1 MITTAVTTSPPS
13 QARPLSL
20 LTKEGTFKHK
30 VSSILNKNALY
41 ASKHMFTEDLQTCWN
56 SDQGGGEESGQYIV
70 IDFQRLVYVYSL
82 SIMFQGGFVG
92 QDG

>member
-1 MITTAVTTSPPS
+1 MITTAVTTSSVSSPS

-56 SDQGGGEESGQYIV
+56 SDQGESGQYIV

>member
-1 MITTAVTTSPPS
+1 MITTSSPSHVP
-13 QARPLSL
+13 PLSL

-56 SDQGGGEESGQYIV
+56 SDQGGGGEGEGESGQYIV

>member
-1 MITTAVTTSPPS
+1 MIPAVVTS
-13 QARPLSL
+13 QATPPPLSL

-56 SDQGGGEESGQYIV
+56 SDQGGESGQYIL
-70 IDFQRLVYVYSL
+70 IDFQRLVHVYSL

-92 QDG
+92 QEG